1 MTNLNAVINVVI
13 VGLIGGMAVG
23 LQGPLSGA
31 ISQRVGPMGSS
42 LIIHTGGALIT
53 AAIILFVGGV
63 NWQGFKGMPW
73 PYFLAG
79 LFGVILYLTFSYTLP
94 RAGVG
99 VTTALL
105 ILAQMGIG
113 LLIDHYGWLGVPAN
127 PINVTRLLGAGA
139 ILLGAFLV
147 TK

>member
-1 MTNLNAVINVVI
+1 MTSLSAVVNVVI
-13 VGLIGGMAVG
+13 VGLIGGVAVG

-42 LIIHTGGALIT
+42 LVIHVGGALIT
-53 AAIILFVGGV
+53 ALLIMFVGGI
-63 NWQGFKGMPW
+63 NWQGFKGMPAH
-73 PYFLAG
+73 YFVAG

-105 ILAQMGIG
+105 ILAQLIIG
-113 LLIDHYGWLGVPAN
+113 LLIDHNGWLGVPAS
-127 PINVTRLLGAGA
+127 PVTFQRVLGVLAV
-139 ILLGAFLV
+139 LLGAFLV

>member
-1 MTNLNAVINVVI
+1 MNSLNAVINVVI

-42 LIIHTGGALIT
+42 LIIHVGGALIT
-53 AAIILFVGGV
+53 AAVILFVGGV
-63 NWQGFKGMPW
+63 NWQGFKGMPA

-105 ILAQMGIG
+105 ILAQMGMG
-113 LLIDHYGWLGVPAN
+113 LLIDHNGWMGVPVN
-127 PINVTRLLGAGA
+127 PINASRVLGAGA

>member
-1 MTNLNAVINVVI
+1 MTNLNAVISVVI

-53 AAIILFVGGV
+53 AAVILFVGGV
-63 NWQGFKGMPW
+63 NWQGFKGMPA

-79 LFGVILYLTFSYTLP
+79 LFGVVLYLTFSYTMP

-105 ILAQMGIG
+105 ILAQLGIG
-113 LLIDHYGWLGVPAN
+113 LLIDHNGWMGVPIN
-127 PINVTRLLGAGA
+127 PISLSRLAGVGV